1 MRPSAKIGAV
11 LLAILLII
19 IPARRLR
26 AQFAVFDP
34 VQTAASAIDAI
45 NQLFETMEEFDWI
58 GDQWDEFN
66 KMKTWFNNN
75 FGEGSWYES
84 FQDLMKDLDSF
95 QRMGQQLLLE
105 AIDVLRVEPSVGGHV
120 LQPGCIHLRD
130 PG

>member
-1 MRPSAKIGAV
+1 MKPSAKIASLALSLFLV
-11 LLAILLII
+11 LV
-19 IPARRLR
+19 PAGRLR

-84 FQDLMKDLDSF
+84 FQDLMKDLESF
-95 QRMGQQLLLE
+95 QRMGRQLE
-105 AIDVLRVEPSVGGHV
+105 ASALYPIIGLA
-120 LQPGCIHLRD
+120 
-130 PG
+130 